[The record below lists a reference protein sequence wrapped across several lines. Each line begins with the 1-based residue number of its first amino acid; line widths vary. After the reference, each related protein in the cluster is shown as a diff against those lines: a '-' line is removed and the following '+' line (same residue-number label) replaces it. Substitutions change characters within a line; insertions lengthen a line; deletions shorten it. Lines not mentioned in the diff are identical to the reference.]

1 MTDRYLEWVN
11 TSLGRVVSRRLGL
24 PQPVLLPRNH
34 QACAEHDAYEHRG
47 RHYVIVS
54 LPNGRLQSALEQ
66 ALQQGLLYS
75 PAPLH
80 GLAID
85 ATGLLAV
92 NDLVRLQQQLP
103 ALAARLRAGG
113 KVLLI
118 AQLPTLAATS
128 QEVALIGAL
137 KGFIRSWAK
146 ELGKR
151 GVTANMLLLQE
162 QVDLAPA
169 LAFFLTDRSAYVSGQ
184 VVEWQAPAGDAE
196 VTLAG
201 KVAVVT
207 GAARGIGA
215 AVVRRLALE
224 RMHVVC
230 VDVPNAHDALRA
242 LALEVGG
249 TALPLDITSET
260 APAILLDVV
269 RPLGG
274 VATLVHNAGITRDRS
289 LYRMRT
295 QEWQSVMDVN
305 LQAVLQIDQALDA
318 AQAWQPNAREI
329 CLASINGIAGS
340 AGQTNYAASK
350 AALIGYVQARALQK
364 PVALGSVS
372 AVAPGFIETLM
383 TAKMPLL
390 LRQLG
395 RRANSLSQGGQPE
408 DVAEAI
414 AFLARSHGANGQTL
428 RVCGQSWVGA

>member
-92 NDLVRLQQQLP
+92 DDLVRLQQQLP
-103 ALAARLRAGG
+103 ALAARLRVGG

-118 AQLPTLAATS
+118 AQHPTLGATA

-151 GVTANMLLLQE
+151 GVTANLLLLQE

-169 LAFFLTDRSAYVSGQ
+169 LAFLLTVRSAYVSGQ
-184 VVEWQAPAGDAE
+184 VVEWQSPVGDAE

-201 KVAVVT
+201 KMAVVT

-274 VATLVHNAGITRDRS
+274 IATLVHNAGITRDRS

-305 LQAVLQIDQALDA
+305 LQAV
-318 AQAWQPNAREI
+318 
-329 CLASINGIAGS
+329 
-340 AGQTNYAASK
+340 
-350 AALIGYVQARALQK
+350 
-364 PVALGSVS
+364 
-372 AVAPGFIETLM
+372 
-383 TAKMPLL
+383 
-390 LRQLG
+390 
-395 RRANSLSQGGQPE
+395 
-408 DVAEAI
+408 
-414 AFLARSHGANGQTL
+414 
-428 RVCGQSWVGA
+428 